1 MLMRPMLTRR
11 PTQRL
16 ARRLESG
23 ELHVCVQRS
32 PNGVGVHITL
42 HGEWDIGTTGQMRAA
57 LTAVRSQGPTEVVVD
72 LRGLTFIDVTGLV
85 VLLELDAE
93 RERHGGTLTLIRG
106 NAHVHRLFELA
117 GVSDRLRLVG
127 APLSELLH

>member
-1 MLMRPMLTRR
+1 
-11 PTQRL
+11 
-16 ARRLESG
+16 
-23 ELHVCVQRS
+23 
-32 PNGVGVHITL
+32 
-42 HGEWDIGTTGQMRAA
+42 
-57 LTAVRSQGPTEVVVD
+57 
-72 LRGLTFIDVTGLV
+72 TFIDVTGLV

-117 GVSDRLRLVG
+117 GASDRLRLVG